1 MDLITSTAAHWGIL
15 GVALLLIEV
24 VSGTFIVVFFGLAAL
39 ILAALKLTGLNHLG
53 FELLIFALLGLVLT
67 IAFRNKFLA
76 RMSSRA
82 TYTNDSNH
90 VITLSSDIDAKS
102 EATILYQGTQWTAV
116 NPGDVPFKQGQKVTI
131 TKTEGIKL
139 YLSK

>member
-1 MDLITSTAAHWGIL
+1 MDLMTSTAAHWGII
-15 GVALLLIEV
+15 GIALLLIEI
-24 VSGTFIVVFFGLAAL
+24 VSGTFIVVFFGFAAL

-53 FELLIFALLGLVLT
+53 FELLTFALLGLVLT

-82 TYTNDSNH
+82 TFSSDSNQ
-90 VITLSSDIDAKS
+90 VITLSTDIEPNS

-116 NPGDVPFKQGQKVTI
+116 NPGDATLKQGQKVTI
-131 TKTEGIKL
+131 AKTEGIKL